1 MEKMY
6 LVPESDLR
14 SILHAALI
22 LNALE
27 CGGVD
32 NWNWYGESIS
42 DFISEWKED
51 HDIPKDKEIYMEDIV
66 EEQMKSFNEVKE

>member
-1 MEKMY
+1 MGNMY
-6 LVPESDLR
+6 LVPEFDLK

-27 CGGVD
+27 RGGVD

-66 EEQMKSFNEVKE
+66 EEQMQHFKKI